1 MPVLNFCGSTSER
14 KTFSIAATFLTGET
28 EGHYQWALQCLVEL
42 AVQEGI
48 PLPRVI
54 VTDRELALMNA
65 LLSIPELAAVLHL
78 LCRWHINKNILAKT
92 KAHFPGPT
100 KEGNRTVR
108 APEFTAFLQD
118 WASLVNAPED
128 DLFNTRLPAF
138 KTAGHPPAAVAYAI
152 NTWLDPWKEKFVLC
166 FVDRHRHLGHRTTS
180 IIEGMHS
187 TMKRFLW
194 SSTGDLT
201 SVFQRLQAFWR
212 HQAEEISSH
221 QQATGHKVA
230 IAVLQPLFSKIRP
243 NLARRNRLL
252 AELMNL
258 EKTTR
263 RDASE
268 FEVVEA
274 IERAEASP
282 PSTAPAALPGT
293 KKSTRKRK
301 ADGKAAGKG
310 RGRPAAAAA
319 IAATTSTARGR
330 IPSSTRRF
338 LADETQGTI
347 HVRITQATQPAS
359 QWTSQRV
366 TMPSL
371 GKKQRMKT
379 TLWQA
384 TVTLIR
390 WSGLMRLTPLR

>member
-1 MPVLNFCGSTSER
+1 
-14 KTFSIAATFLTGET
+14 
-28 EGHYQWALQCLVEL
+28 
-42 AVQEGI
+42 
-48 PLPRVI
+48 
-54 VTDRELALMNA
+54 
-65 LLSIPELAAVLHL
+65 
-78 LCRWHINKNILAKT
+78 
-92 KAHFPGPT
+92 
-100 KEGNRTVR
+100 
-108 APEFTAFLQD
+108 
-118 WASLVNAPED
+118 
-128 DLFNTRLPAF
+128 
-138 KTAGHPPAAVAYAI
+138 
-152 NTWLDPWKEKFVLC
+152 
-166 FVDRHRHLGHRTTS
+166 
-180 IIEGMHS
+180 
-187 TMKRFLW
+187 MKRFLW

-243 NLARRNRLL
+243 NLARWPVLQIGAGCRAVPRNVAATDEKAEPPPGRCDRQHHCAFKSTLGLPCRHDIFGRLQGSARGGAGVIPFEMSEVDEFWHRQRPQRPDDVPQEPL
-252 AELMNL
+252 PVRGKGRPKGSLNL

-319 IAATTSTARGR
+319 IAATTSTARGLEYLR
-330 IPSSTRRF
+330 QHGDSYEPGTAAPRSWQDNNSDNE

-347 HVRITQATQPAS
+347 H
-359 QWTSQRV
+359 
-366 TMPSL
+366 
-371 GKKQRMKT
+371 KQRMKT

-390 WSGLMRLTPLR
+390 WNGLMRLTPLR